1 MPAEVA
7 LPSSGIKRLQPPLGK
22 ALGGK
27 TGRGRNWNYESS
39 KPHIHRVT
47 DRRAHRIT
55 ARGSGVCEGGRNTA
69 RAEIATLGISDGCR
83 GIRTNR
89 GFDGSAA
96 RAIFDRKVKAPNEKE
111 GNAQSHR
118 ADEQRDQDRRDNSEL
133 YRRGPSLIAA

>member
-47 DRRAHRIT
+47 DRRAHRI
-55 ARGSGVCEGGRNTA
+55 AAGGGGVCEGGRHV
-69 RAEIATLGISDGCR
+69 RAKIMALRISDSR
-83 GIRTNR
+83 RRIRAYG
-89 GFDGSAA
+89 GFHRTAA
-96 RAIFDRKVKAPNEKE
+96 RAFLHGKVQAPDKKKTNT
-111 GNAQSHR
+111 H
-118 ADEQRDQDRRDNSEL
+118 
-133 YRRGPSLIAA
+133 